1 MMRNNVAYM
10 FPLGFG
16 AAPSIA
22 VMATPTAGFYYQVK
36 KGDTPWKIANTAYV
50 DSGLLTA
57 VKTGLFLLNDNPANA
72 HIQKGTSGW
81 ESYKVKGLQL
91 NPKYAPGDAS
101 AAHGSGTA
109 YPLLWVPPTDGRT
122 PDQMG
127 GGSGPAGPQGNPGQ
141 KGDKGDKGDPGHTPT
156 AAEIKKLIS
165 DFMDQHPVAG
175 KVSAADL
182 AAAVADHLAKNP
194 VAQGERGPQGIPGEP
209 GPAGPPPGKETIK
222 ALIAEFMDENPVAGK
237 VSAADLA
244 AAVSDHLAK
253 NPPIAQGA
261 RGPQGIPGEPGPAGP
276 PPTTAQ
282 IAQGISDY
290 MKANPVPS
298 GGSSGFDMDQ
308 ARDFVDARIR
318 VALRNYKPESTG
330 TADFDLASMGWQ
342 HAAMFVIG
350 GMLGAALLNGLQQGK
365 KHKLF
370 GPAPAGGGMI

>member
-1 MMRNNVAYM
+1 
-10 FPLGFG
+10 
-16 AAPSIA
+16 
-22 VMATPTAGFYYQVK
+22 MATPTAGFYYQVK
-36 KGDTPWKIANTAYV
+36 KGDSPWKIANTAYV

-72 HIQKGTSGW
+72 HIQKGISGW

-127 GGSGPAGPQGNPGQ
+127 GGSGPAGPEGRQGIPGP
-141 KGDKGDKGDPGHTPT
+141 KGDKGDPGHTPT
-156 AAEIKKLIS
+156 AAEINKLIS
-165 DFMDQHPVAG
+165 DFMDEHPITG

-182 AAAVADHLAKNP
+182 AAAVAAWMKENP
-194 VAQGERGPQGIPGEP
+194 IEAGQRGPQGIPGER
-209 GPAGPPPGKETIK
+209 GPAGPPPSKETIK
-222 ALIAEFMDENPVAGK
+222 SLIAEFMDENPVAGK

-244 AAVSDHLAK
+244 AAVADHLAK
-253 NPPIAQGA
+253 NPIAQGA
-261 RGPQGIPGEPGPAGP
+261 RGPQGIPGERGPAGP

-290 MKANPVPS
+290 MKANPVSS
-298 GGSSGFDMDQ
+298 GGGSFDMDQ

-318 VALRNYKPESTG
+318 TALRNYKPESTG

-350 GMLGAALLNGLQQGK
+350 GMLGAALLNGLQKGK

-370 GPAPAGGGMI
+370 GPAPAAGGMV